1 MFEWLFSLLR
11 PIGIPVET
19 YDEAL
24 NIAQTAIHE
33 KIPDY
38 DTSNQI
44 ISLSYDDKKGVWH
57 FRYFTKHEPGE
68 YLFGGIGPGVE
79 IRKSDGKITYLKGQK

>member
-1 MFEWLFSLLR
+1 MFRWLTNLFYQ
-11 PIGIPVET
+11 PHPVET

-24 NIAQTAIHE
+24 RIAQYE
-33 KIPDY
+33 VQKKFPMDY
-38 DTSNQI
+38 
-44 ISLSYDDKKGVWH
+44 SLYNPNLWYDQQAGKWH
-57 FRYFTKHEPGE
+57 FRYLIKHEPGE